1 MADVQVNLPA
11 LKQVKKMGDGTVVTV
26 ARSGERATINPSM
39 GGTPLHRNVWV
50 SAKYRVDVSK
60 MPREIAI
67 QAGYVVGCQVDFRGG
82 TMGGS
87 AGALGISDGF
97 GDEGDLGAGGT
108 GTLTIGPGQQQA
120 YYINDV
126 EGADDFR
133 VGRHDSYVSYTD
145 TKSARLSY
153 VNSQIGLRGCVGYA
167 QARSRLVVA
176 VETEYAVEMM
186 NFYGRPFSLG

>member
-1 MADVQVNLPA
+1 
-11 LKQVKKMGDGTVVTV
+11 
-26 ARSGERATINPSM
+26 
-39 GGTPLHRNVWV
+39 
-50 SAKYRVDVSK
+50 
-60 MPREIAI
+60 
-67 QAGYVVGCQVDFRGG
+67 
-82 TMGGS
+82 MGGS
-87 AGALGISDGF
+87 AGALGISDSF

-108 GTLTIGPGQQQA
+108 GTLTIAQGNNRRT
-120 YYINDV
+120 INDV

-176 VETEYAVEMM
+176 VETEYAV
-186 NFYGRPFSLG
+186 G